1 MGAILDALQGLQEVE
16 RQVAAIRAKAD
27 AKRRKIRFHKRE
39 LQKQDA
45 AIEEK
50 NAAIREQQVEIDRIE
65 LDIGIRDETLSKHR
79 EALNRS
85 KTNKEYAAIL
95 TTINLEKADSAKL
108 ESRQLQL
115 MTDLDEQRTVVEAVV
130 NEREHIAQRVQ
141 RSEEDLQS
149 YLDETAATVAEL
161 EQQRERAA
169 EGLSP
174 ALLDT
179 FQRVATKHEGEALA
193 GIAVVNSKRNE
204 YACAGCNMSVT
215 LEAVLTLQTR
225 DELQMCPSCGM
236 ILYIDEA
243 SRLKVKR

>member
-1 MGAILDALQGLQEVE
+1 MGAILDALQGLQEIE
-16 RQVAAIRAKAD
+16 RQVATIRTKTD
-27 AKRRKIRFHKRE
+27 AKRRKVRFHKRE

-50 NAAIREQQVEIDRIE
+50 NASIRDQRVEIDRIE
-65 LDIGIRDETLSKHR
+65 LEIGTRDETLSKHR

-115 MTDLDEQRTVVEAVV
+115 MTELDEHREVVKAMV
-130 NEREHIAQRVQ
+130 NEREHIAQRVALAEQDLQNYTDDTASGVEDLGRQ
-141 RSEEDLQS
+141 RS
-149 YLDETAATVAEL
+149 
-161 EQQRERAA
+161 RAA

-236 ILYIDEA
+236 ILYIDDV
-243 SRLKVKR
+243 SRLKVTG